1 LHEYRG
7 FGLRHDRGGYTA
19 GAALGQKARRFCF
32 IPRLR
37 GSMSRLLVIVIA
49 VVILL
54 VGGLFFLAGRD
65 TEKQPVRVEKV
76 VPLENL
82 TN

>member
-1 LHEYRG
+1 
-7 FGLRHDRGGYTA
+7 
-19 GAALGQKARRFCF
+19 
-32 IPRLR
+32 
-37 GSMSRLLVIVIA
+37 MSRLLVIVIA

-54 VGGLFFLAGRD
+54 IGGLFFLSARD

>member
-1 LHEYRG
+1 
-7 FGLRHDRGGYTA
+7 
-19 GAALGQKARRFCF
+19 
-32 IPRLR
+32 
-37 GSMSRLLVIVIA
+37 MSRSLIIVVA

-54 VGGLFFLAGRD
+54 VGGLFFLSGRD

-82 TN
+82 SN

>member
-1 LHEYRG
+1 
-7 FGLRHDRGGYTA
+7 
-19 GAALGQKARRFCF
+19 
-32 IPRLR
+32 
-37 GSMSRLLVIVIA
+37 MSRLLVIVIA

>member
-1 LHEYRG
+1 
-7 FGLRHDRGGYTA
+7 
-19 GAALGQKARRFCF
+19 
-32 IPRLR
+32 
-37 GSMSRLLVIVIA
+37 MSRLLVIVIA

-54 VGGLFFLAGRD
+54 IGGLFFLAGRD
-65 TEKQPVRVEKV
+65 TQKQPVRVEKV

>member
-1 LHEYRG
+1 
-7 FGLRHDRGGYTA
+7 
-19 GAALGQKARRFCF
+19 
-32 IPRLR
+32 
-37 GSMSRLLVIVIA
+37 MSRLLVIVVA

-54 VGGLFFLAGRD
+54 IGGLFFLSGRD

-76 VPLENL
+76 VPLEKL